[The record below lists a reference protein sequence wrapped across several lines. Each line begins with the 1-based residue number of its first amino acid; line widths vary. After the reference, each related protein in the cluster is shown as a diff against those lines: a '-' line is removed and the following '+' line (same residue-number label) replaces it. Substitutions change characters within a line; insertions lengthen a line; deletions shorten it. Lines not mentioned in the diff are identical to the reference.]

1 MLTFLKEKTMPMK
14 VHFDIEL
21 SKKLCPPK
29 DPIDRFGKK
38 IGRFVKRIL
47 IKRNLVS
54 YDITSNPRIHN
65 IKPENVIKIRDSFE
79 VNGFIPTE
87 CPPGIEVDPND
98 PNRYVGLSGFNRDA
112 AAGALGWE
120 VMIYDVYEF
129 DSPKARRIYRSAS
142 NQHRTPHTDMTKSDI
157 VKEVSL
163 AIRNKEIENNETSI
177 RDFVEELAADKTE
190 QVRKTI
196 VKTVTKSNGSSDS
209 IRLYHDSGSGE
220 ASLVKL
226 AEELNLPVKGDKR
239 HAQTKKLGYLISSA
253 TQKTT
258 LYDAKK
264 LSQEY
269 NWQNVE
275 FRAHIEEAKETP
287 AIYKQREDWEEKY
300 KTFLRVDAEFVQEV
314 MKRCGFKCD
323 IDTILAKYPFQ
334 FKGFAPQVI
343 TPDATK
349 GGRPI
354 EETIVDAYGKQLSV

>member
-1 MLTFLKEKTMPMK
+1 MPVK

-29 DPIDRFGKK
+29 DPTDRFGRK
-38 IGRFVKRIL
+38 IGRFIKRIV
-47 IKRNLVS
+47 IKRDLVS
-54 YDITSNPRIHN
+54 YDKDANPRVHN

-79 VNGFIPTE
+79 VNGFILTE
-87 CPPGIEVDPND
+87 SPPGIEVDSND
-98 PNRYVGLSGFNRDA
+98 PNRYIGLSGFNRNE
-112 AAGALGWE
+112 AAGALGWD

-142 NQHRTPHTDMTKSDI
+142 NQHKTPHTDMTKSDI
-157 VKEVSL
+157 LKEVNL
-163 AIRNKEIENNETSI
+163 AIRNEEIENNDTSI
-177 RDFVEELAADKTE
+177 RELVEELAADKT
-190 QVRKTI
+190 KTI
-196 VKTVTKSNGSSDS
+196 RDTIYNNVTNMNGSSDN
-209 IRLYHDSGSGE
+209 IRLYHDSGNGE
-220 ASLVKL
+220 ASLLKL
-226 AEELNLPVKGDKR
+226 ADELNLPVKGDKR
-239 HAQTKKLGYLISSA
+239 YRQTNKLGYLISSA

-264 LSQEY
+264 LSQSY
-269 NWQNVE
+269 NWDNVE
-275 FRAHIEEAKETP
+275 FRAHIEDAKETP
-287 AIYKQREDWEEKY
+287 AIYKQREEWQQKY
-300 KTFLRVDAEFVQEV
+300 KNFLRVDAEFVQEV

-354 EETIVDAYGKQLSV
+354 EENIVDAYGKEISIG

>member
-1 MLTFLKEKTMPMK
+1 MPVK

-29 DPIDRFGKK
+29 DPTDRFGRK
-38 IGRFVKRIL
+38 IGRFIKRIV
-47 IKRNLVS
+47 IKRDLVS
-54 YDITSNPRIHN
+54 YDKDANPRVHN

-79 VNGFIPTE
+79 VNGFILTE
-87 CPPGIEVDPND
+87 SPPGIEVDSND
-98 PNRYVGLSGFNRDA
+98 PNRYIGLSGFNRNE
-112 AAGALGWE
+112 AAGALGWD

-142 NQHRTPHTDMTKSDI
+142 NQHKTPHTDMTKSDI
-157 VKEVSL
+157 LKEVNL

-177 RDFVEELAADKTE
+177 RELVEELAADKT
-190 QVRKTI
+190 
-196 VKTVTKSNGSSDS
+196 KTVRDTIYTNVTNMNGSSDN
-209 IRLYHDSGSGE
+209 IRLYHDSGNGE
-220 ASLVKL
+220 ASLLKL
-226 AEELNLPVKGDKR
+226 ADELNLPVKGDKR
-239 HAQTKKLGYLISSA
+239 YRQTNKLGYLISSA

-264 LSQEY
+264 LSQSY
-269 NWQNVE
+269 NWDNVE
-275 FRAHIEEAKETP
+275 FRAHIEDAKETP
-287 AIYKQREDWEEKY
+287 AIYKQREEWQQKY
-300 KTFLRVDAEFVQEV
+300 KNFLRVDAEFVQEV

-354 EETIVDAYGKQLSV
+354 EENIVDAYGKEISIG

>member
-1 MLTFLKEKTMPMK
+1 MK

-29 DPIDRFGKK
+29 DPTDRHGKK
-38 IGRFVKRIL
+38 IGRFIKRIV
-47 IKRNLVS
+47 IKKALVS
-54 YDITSNPRIHN
+54 YDKNANPRVHN
-65 IKPENVIKIRDSFE
+65 VKPENVIKIRDSFE
-79 VNGFIPTE
+79 VNGFILTE
-87 CPPGIEVDPND
+87 YPPGIEVDPND
-98 PNRYVGLSGFNRDA
+98 PTRYVGLSGFNRDEA
-112 AAGALGWE
+112 ASALGWE
-120 VMIYDVYEF
+120 VMLYDVFEF

-157 VKEVSL
+157 FKEINL

-177 RDFVEELAADKTE
+177 RDFVEELAADKT
-190 QVRKTI
+190 QQTRNTI
-196 VKTVTKSNGSSDS
+196 YKNVLEANGSSDN
-209 IRLYHDSGSGE
+209 IRLFHDSGDGE

-226 AEELNLPVKGDKR
+226 AQELNLPVKGDKR
-239 HAQTKKLGYLISSA
+239 HPQTKKLGYLISSA

-264 LSQEY
+264 LSKEY

-275 FRAHIEEAKETP
+275 FRAHITEAKETP

-314 MKRCGFKCD
+314 MRRCGFICD
-323 IDTILAKYPFQ
+323 IDTILAKYPFE

-343 TPDATK
+343 TPDSSK

-354 EETIVDAYGKQLSV
+354 EETIVNANGTPI

>member
-1 MLTFLKEKTMPMK
+1 MSMK

-29 DPIDRFGKK
+29 DPTDRRGKK
-38 IGRFVKRIL
+38 IGRFIKRIV
-47 IKRNLVS
+47 IKKALVS
-54 YDITSNPRIHN
+54 YDKNGNPRVHN

-79 VNGFIPTE
+79 VNGFILTE
-87 CPPGIEVDPND
+87 YPPGIEVDPND
-98 PNRYVGLSGFNRDA
+98 SSRYVGLSGFNRDEA
-112 AAGALGWE
+112 ATALGWD
-120 VMIYDVYEF
+120 VMLYDVFEF

-157 VKEVSL
+157 IKEISL

-177 RDFVEELAADKTE
+177 RDFVEELAADKT
-190 QVRKTI
+190 QNTRNTI
-196 VKTVTKSNGSSDS
+196 YKNVLKANGSSDN
-209 IRLYHDSGSGE
+209 IRLYHDSGDGE

-226 AEELNLPVKGDKR
+226 AEELNIPVKGDKR
-239 HAQTKKLGYLISSA
+239 HSQTKKLGYLISNA

-264 LSQEY
+264 LSKEY

-287 AIYKQREDWEEKY
+287 AIYKQREDWEKKY
-300 KTFLRVDAEFVQEV
+300 KIFLRVDAEFVQEV
-314 MKRCGFKCD
+314 MRRCGFICD
-323 IDTILAKYPFQ
+323 IDTILAKYPFE

-354 EETIVDAYGKQLSV
+354 EETIVAANGASI

>member
-1 MLTFLKEKTMPMK
+1 MPVK

-29 DPIDRFGKK
+29 DPTDRFGRK
-38 IGRFVKRIL
+38 IGRFIKRIV
-47 IKRNLVS
+47 IKRDLVS
-54 YDITSNPRIHN
+54 YDKDANPRVHN

-79 VNGFIPTE
+79 VNGFILTE
-87 CPPGIEVDPND
+87 SPPGIEVDSND
-98 PNRYVGLSGFNRDA
+98 PNRYIGLSGFNRNE
-112 AAGALGWE
+112 AAGALGWD

-142 NQHRTPHTDMTKSDI
+142 NQHKTPHTDMTKSDI
-157 VKEVSL
+157 LKEVNL

-177 RDFVEELAADKTE
+177 RELVEELAADKT
-190 QVRKTI
+190 KTI
-196 VKTVTKSNGSSDS
+196 RDTIYTNVTNMNGSSDN
-209 IRLYHDSGSGE
+209 IRLYHDSGNGE
-220 ASLVKL
+220 ASLLKL
-226 AEELNLPVKGDKR
+226 ADELNLPVKGDKR
-239 HAQTKKLGYLISSA
+239 YRQTNKLGYLISSA

-264 LSQEY
+264 LSQSY
-269 NWQNVE
+269 NWDNVE
-275 FRAHIEEAKETP
+275 FRAHIEDAKETP
-287 AIYKQREDWEEKY
+287 AIYKQREEWQQKY
-300 KTFLRVDAEFVQEV
+300 KNFLRVDAEFVQEV

-354 EETIVDAYGKQLSV
+354 EENIVDAYGKEISIG

>member
-1 MLTFLKEKTMPMK
+1 MPVK

-29 DPIDRFGKK
+29 DPTDRSGKK
-38 IGRFVKRIL
+38 NGRFIKRIV
-47 IKRNLVS
+47 IKRDLVS
-54 YDITSNPRIHN
+54 YDKNANPRVHN

-79 VNGFIPTE
+79 VNGFILTE
-87 CPPGIEVDPND
+87 SPPGIEVDSND
-98 PNRYVGLSGFNRDA
+98 PNRYIGLSGYNRNE
-112 AAGALGWE
+112 AAGALGWD

-129 DSPKARRIYRSAS
+129 DSPKARRIYRSSS
-142 NQHRTPHTDMTKSDI
+142 NHHRTSHTDMTKSDI
-157 VKEVSL
+157 VKEVNL
-163 AIRNKEIENNETSI
+163 AIRNKEIENDKTSI
-177 RDFVEELAADKTE
+177 HELVEELAADKT
-190 QVRKTI
+190 QQIRLTI
-196 VKTVTKSNGSSDS
+196 FKTVMKANGSSDN

-220 ASLVKL
+220 ASLLKL

-287 AIYKQREDWEEKY
+287 AIYKQREDWQQKY
-300 KTFLRVDAEFVQEV
+300 NNFLRVDAEFVQEV

-343 TPDATK
+343 TPDANK
-349 GGRPI
+349 GGRPT
-354 EETIVDAYGKQLSV
+354 EETIVDAYGKEISVG

>member
-1 MLTFLKEKTMPMK
+1 MPVK

-29 DPIDRFGKK
+29 DPTDRFGRK
-38 IGRFVKRIL
+38 IGRFIKRIV
-47 IKRNLVS
+47 IKRDLVS
-54 YDITSNPRIHN
+54 YDKDANPRVHN

-79 VNGFIPTE
+79 VNGFILTE
-87 CPPGIEVDPND
+87 SPPGIEVDSND
-98 PNRYVGLSGFNRDA
+98 PNRYIGLSGFNRNE
-112 AAGALGWE
+112 AAGALGWD

-142 NQHRTPHTDMTKSDI
+142 NQHKTPHTDMTKSDI

-163 AIRNKEIENNETSI
+163 AIRNKEIENNDTSI
-177 RDFVEELAADKTE
+177 RELVEELAADKT
-190 QVRKTI
+190 KTI
-196 VKTVTKSNGSSDS
+196 RDTIYNNVTNMNGSSDN
-209 IRLYHDSGSGE
+209 IRLYHDSGNGE
-220 ASLVKL
+220 ASLLKL
-226 AEELNLPVKGDKR
+226 ADELNLPVKGDKR
-239 HAQTKKLGYLISSA
+239 YRQTNKLGYLISSA

-264 LSQEY
+264 LSQSY
-269 NWQNVE
+269 NWDNVE
-275 FRAHIEEAKETP
+275 FRAHIEDAKETP
-287 AIYKQREDWEEKY
+287 AIYKQREEWQQKY
-300 KTFLRVDAEFVQEV
+300 KNFLRVDAEFVQEV

-354 EETIVDAYGKQLSV
+354 EENIVDAYGKEISIG

>member
-1 MLTFLKEKTMPMK
+1 MAVK

-29 DPIDRFGKK
+29 DPTNRFGKK
-38 IGRFVKRIL
+38 IGKW
-47 IKRNLVS
+47 IKRVVMKKTLVS
-54 YDITSNPRIHN
+54 YDINSNPRVHN
-65 IKPENVIKIRDSFE
+65 IKPENVINLRNSFE
-79 VNGFIPTE
+79 VNGFILTE
-87 CPPGIEVDPND
+87 YPPGIEVDPND
-98 PNRYVGLSGFNRDA
+98 PNRFVGLSGFNRDA
-112 AAGALGWE
+112 AADQLGWDT
-120 VMIYDVYEF
+120 MMYDVFEF
-129 DSPKARRIYRSAS
+129 DSPKARRIFRSS
-142 NQHRTPHTDMTKSDI
+142 TNHHKTPHTDMTKADI
-157 VKEVSL
+157 IKEVDL
-163 AIRNKEIENNETSI
+163 AIRNKEITNDEITI

-196 VKTVTKSNGSSDS
+196 FKEVLKRNSSSDN
-209 IRLYHDSGSGE
+209 IRLYHDSGNGE

-226 AEELNLPVKGDKR
+226 AEDLNLPVKGDKR
-239 HAQTKKLGYLISSA
+239 YAQTKKLGYLISSA

-264 LSQEY
+264 LSKEY

-300 KTFLRVDAEFVQEV
+300 KNFLRVDAEFIQEV
-314 MKRCGFKCD
+314 MRRCGFKCD

-334 FKGFAPQVI
+334 FKGFAPQVV
-343 TPDATK
+343 TPDPTK

-354 EETIVDAYGKQLSV
+354 EETIVDAQGKFLGN